1 MPILTSEAYVWN
13 IKPRAR
19 SFVPNFAAENGGIEP
34 QTLGGSALFSKQ
46 A

>member
-1 MPILTSEAYVWN
+1 
-13 IKPRAR
+13 
-19 SFVPNFAAENGGIEP
+19 VPNFAAENGGIEP